1 MKTELIQD
9 AVIEARRFLLAVEKA
24 EIVRQ
29 CAGHTDL
36 THLPKERG
44 SIKRAS
50 MDPSRALSDLRNTK

>member
-24 EIVRQ
+24 EIARQ
-29 CAGHTDL
+29 AEQLPDL

-50 MDPSRALSDLRNTK
+50 MDLSRALSDLRNTK